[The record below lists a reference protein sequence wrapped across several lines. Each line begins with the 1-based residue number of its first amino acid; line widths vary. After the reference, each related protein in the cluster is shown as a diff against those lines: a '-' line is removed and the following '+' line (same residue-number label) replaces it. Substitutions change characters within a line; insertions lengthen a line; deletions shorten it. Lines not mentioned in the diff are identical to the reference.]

1 MADDTT
7 DTTLEEP
14 EVVEPAAPTP
24 VSDTVR
30 ALLVE
35 RAGYLRQGKTERA
48 ALVDEQL
55 RLRGYADATVDG
67 KPLIGDAPKPATARG
82 RRTAK
87 G

>member
-1 MADDTT
+1 MADDSTETT
-7 DTTLEEP
+7 EAT
-14 EVVEPAAPTP
+14 EPAVAAP

-82 RRTAK
+82 RRTTK

>member
-1 MADDTT
+1 MADDSTETT
-7 DTTLEEP
+7 EITA
-14 EVVEPAAPTP
+14 PAP

-55 RLRGYADATVDG
+55 RLRGYTETTASTADAPPTS
-67 KPLIGDAPKPATARG
+67 RG
-82 RRTAK
+82 RRTTK